1 MLKLVKYEYRRNI
14 TGILVVLAAILG
26 LQGYFLG
33 AAYWG
38 TIDHVM
44 AAGSLLMMAAGVT
57 VAVVLLYSVSLYS
70 KELNAKTSYLTF
82 MTPNS
87 TSKILG
93 SKLLATLLLGALYAL
108 LLGAF
113 AVWDFDILR
122 RLFPQIEFIQV
133 MLDSVLTQMHTNLSS
148 ILITASSL
156 AFDFLV
162 NFFTTVVVAY
172 LAITLSA
179 TVLQNKKFKG
189 ILSFLLFI
197 LIMVAL
203 GWLLNLL
210 PTRYDYLTMQEMLLD
225 SLPATLISLAFAV
238 AAFLLS
244 AYLLKKKVSL

>member
-26 LQGYFLG
+26 LECYFLG
-33 AAYWG
+33 AAYWDS
-38 TIDHVM
+38 IDHVM
-44 AAGSLLMMAAGVT
+44 VAGSLLMMVAGIS
-57 VAVVLLYSVSLYS
+57 VAMVLLYSVSLYS

-87 TSKILG
+87 TGKILG
-93 SKLLATLLLGALYAL
+93 AKLLATLLLGAAYAV

-148 ILITASSL
+148 VLITVASL

-189 ILSFLLFI
+189 LLSFLLFV

-210 PTRYDYLTMQEMLLD
+210 PTRYDYLTIQEMLVD
-225 SLPATLISLAFAV
+225 TLPATLISLGFAIVAFV
-238 AAFLLS
+238 LS
-244 AYLLKKKVSL
+244 AYLLKQKVSL